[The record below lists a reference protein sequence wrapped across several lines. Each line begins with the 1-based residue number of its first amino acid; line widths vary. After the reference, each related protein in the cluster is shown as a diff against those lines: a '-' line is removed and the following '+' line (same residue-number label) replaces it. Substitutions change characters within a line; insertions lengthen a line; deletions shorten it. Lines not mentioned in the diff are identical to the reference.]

1 MQQKTGLDFLKKK
14 MKNKIFNISKLSKII
29 KKKKQTGSKIVLCH
43 GVFDL
48 VHYGHIAHFKN
59 SKKFGDILVVTITAD
74 KFVNKGPNRPYFNQD
89 LRKKFLSNF
98 DFVDYVS
105 EVNSPSAIEA
115 IRQIKPDFYSK
126 GKEYQD
132 INKDITK
139 KIKAE
144 INEVKKNKGKIIY
157 TDELTFSSSKIL
169 HDLELILSP
178 EQLNEVKN
186 IKRHDNFQSISEKFK
201 KLKKLKI
208 LVIGE
213 IILDKYTVCEPLGKS
228 GKDPIMMFK
237 KNDSNTIMGGSG
249 AIANNL
255 AQFCDNVKLI
265 SYLGKKSDYKKF
277 VYKTLEKKIKKE
289 FVYVDAPT
297 ILKEKF
303 IDKTSGNKIV
313 GFYNFDD
320 SIMDNISKKKLKKI
334 LTLNIKRYDVVIVAN
349 YGHGLI
355 DDEMANL
362 ISNKSKFLVVNSQIN
377 AANIFHHSLNMFKKS
392 TCTIINEGELRHEMR
407 DKHSNIE
414 LLMKKLCKII
424 NSNYFVVTRGSE
436 GSKLLD
442 VKKNKIIN
450 SAAYT
455 TKVVDKIGTGDT
467 LMAVFAVLLKSTKN
481 PSLSIFLSSIAAS
494 HNVQMMGNSVRLS
507 PNIILKTLQHL
518 I

>member
-1 MQQKTGLDFLKKK
+1 
-14 MKNKIFNISKLSKII
+14 MKNKIFNINKLSKIL
-29 KKKKQTGSKIVLCH
+29 KKKKQSGSKIVLCH

-48 VHYGHIAHFKN
+48 VHYGHIAHFKS
-59 SKKFGDILVVTITAD
+59 SKKYGDILVVTITTD
-74 KFVNKGPNRPYFNQD
+74 KFINKGPNRPYFNQD
-89 LRKKFLSNF
+89 LRKKFLSNI
-98 DFVDYVS
+98 DFIDYVS

-115 IRQIKPDFYSK
+115 IKQIKPDFYAK

-132 INKDITK
+132 LNKDITK

-157 TDELTFSSSKIL
+157 TDDVTFSSSKIL
-169 HDLELILSP
+169 NDLDLLLSP
-178 EQLNEVKN
+178 EQLKEVRN
-186 IKRHDNFQSISEKFK
+186 IKKKNDHVSISEKFK

-213 IILDKYTVCEPLGKS
+213 IILDKYTDCEPLGKS

-237 KNDSNTIMGGSG
+237 KNDSKIIMGGSG

-255 AQFCDNVKLI
+255 IQFCDDVKLV
-265 SYLGKKSDYKKF
+265 SYLGKKINYKEF
-277 VYKTLEKKIKKE
+277 VYKNLERKIKKE
-289 FVYVDAPT
+289 FLYIDSPT

-320 SIMDNISKKKLKKI
+320 SILDHNSQKKLKKI
-334 LTLNIKRYDVVIVAN
+334 LTSNINKYDVVIVAN

-355 DDEMANL
+355 NDEIANL

-414 LLMKKLCKII
+414 LLIKKLSKMI
-424 NSNYFVVTRGSE
+424 NSKFFVVTRGSA
-436 GSKLLD
+436 GSKLFD
-442 VKKNKIIN
+442 VNKNEIIN
-450 SAAYT
+450 SAAYA

-481 PSLSIFLSSIAAS
+481 PELSLFLSSIAAS
-494 HNVQMMGNSVRLS
+494 HNVQKMGNDVRIS